1 MNEIT
6 ITEAKGTES
15 PELIEFIKTIFPK
28 SRIKI
33 SEQDIV
39 FIAKDNEK
47 LVGFVHFREL
57 KKRQVLQGI
66 GVSESH
72 RNRGIGN
79 MLVKKALQNKGL
91 QNQEILLKVKSTNI
105 AAINLYQ
112 KNGFTQK
119 TFGSVITMTKKVN
132 N

>member
-79 MLVKKALQNKGL
+79 MLVKKPCK
-91 QNQEILLKVKSTNI
+91 IKVYKI
-105 AAINLYQ
+105 RKFY
-112 KNGFTQK
+112 
-119 TFGSVITMTKKVN
+119 
-132 N
+132 